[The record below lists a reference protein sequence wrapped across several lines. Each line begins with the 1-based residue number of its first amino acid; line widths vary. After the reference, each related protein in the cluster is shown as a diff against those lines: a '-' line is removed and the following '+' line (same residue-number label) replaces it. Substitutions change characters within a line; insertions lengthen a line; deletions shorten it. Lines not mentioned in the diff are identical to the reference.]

1 MGAPIRIDNIA
12 AEHKTVSFIHPDA
25 YAASAGHAAL
35 LEMRQQIGRSGPAA
49 RWSRLSLTARQMICY
64 AAHLRPST
72 YASQELDEMTADDRE
87 AIRRAI
93 REVRE
98 ISAAFGEAMLDR
110 RDWMLI
116 PTKPTP
122 GNNVE
127 AQQAEAVKH
136 AKMMQQARAMQSRL
150 NTMQAARPA
159 TS

>member
-1 MGAPIRIDNIA
+1 MGGPVRIDNIA
-12 AEHKTVSFIHPDA
+12 AEHQTVSFIHPDA

-35 LEMRQQIGRSGPAA
+35 QEMRQQIGRSGPAA

-64 AAHLRPST
+64 AAHLQPST

-93 REVRE
+93 REVRD
-98 ISAAFGEAMLDR
+98 IGATFGEAMLDR

-116 PTKPTP
+116 PTKPNAA
-122 GNNVE
+122 NNDE
-127 AQQAEAVKH
+127 AKKAEAVKH
-136 AKMMQQARAMQSRL
+136 AQMMQRARSMQSRL
-150 NTMQAARPA
+150 DTLAAAKQP

>member
-1 MGAPIRIDNIA
+1 MGGPVRIDNIA
-12 AEHKTVSFIHPDA
+12 AEHQTVSFIHPDA

-35 LEMRQQIGRSGPAA
+35 QEMRQQIGRSGPAA

-64 AAHLRPST
+64 AAHLRPSI
-72 YASQELDEMTADDRE
+72 YASQELDEMKIEERE

-98 ISAAFGEAMLDR
+98 INAAFGEAMLDR

-116 PTKPTP
+116 PTKHTPT
-122 GNNVE
+122 NNVE
-127 AQQAEAVKH
+127 AQQAEAGKH
-136 AKMMQQARAMQSRL
+136 EKLMQQARAMQSRI

>member
-64 AAHLRPST
+64 AAHLQPST
-72 YASQELDEMTADDRE
+72 YASQELDEMKIEERE

-98 ISAAFGEAMLDR
+98 INAAFGEAMLDR

-116 PTKPTP
+116 PTKLTAA
-122 GNNVE
+122 NNEE
-127 AQQAEAVKH
+127 AQKAEAAKH
-136 AKMMQQARAMQSRL
+136 AQMMQRASAMQSRL
-150 NTMQAARPA
+150 DTLAASKQP